1 MLHPSYNPSIYLYIS
16 WAAPA
21 PSPNR
26 KDRWPCLCLQVAQEP
41 PALHS
46 PALVPWRELTNS
58 SSKHGVTTKTC
69 HNHNHIPIIP
79 HLQPEPHT
87 PPPKNREKWEIGKK
101 NAATLDQRTTSGAG
115 GPASFTGG
123 AASPVSGPSVGAW
136 LWTKQ
141 KASAVSF
148 APPFMTGHH
157 FYSMSWSSFC
167 LLVLSISSVQC
178 LISNATWSLTRPPA
192 PNHTFPSLVEGARL
206 SVAYKEIIGNIRELI
221 TKEHASSGR
230 WNLKELLLNH
240 KAKLPR
246 NKQIKFHEILIDS
259 AY

>member
-1 MLHPSYNPSIYLYIS
+1 MPQPQPHSNHSTSTIYNLNP
-16 WAAPA
+16 
-21 PSPNR
+21 
-26 KDRWPCLCLQVAQEP
+26 
-41 PALHS
+41 
-46 PALVPWRELTNS
+46 
-58 SSKHGVTTKTC
+58 
-69 HNHNHIPIIP
+69 
-79 HLQPEPHT
+79 T
-87 PPPKNREKWEIGKK
+87 PTPKNREKWEIGKK

-141 KASAVSF
+141 KDTKSKC
-148 APPFMTGHH
+148 G
-157 FYSMSWSSFC
+157 
-167 LLVLSISSVQC
+167 LL
-178 LISNATWSLTRPPA
+178 RPPLHDRSSLLFYELVQLLFA
-192 PNHTFPSLVEGARL
+192 CSIYFQRPVLDIQCDMMSHPPAPPNHTFPSLVEGARL
-206 SVAYKEIIGNIRELI
+206 SVAYKEIIGKIRELI
-221 TKEHASSGR
+221 TKEHASSGT

>member
-1 MLHPSYNPSIYLYIS
+1 MLYPSTTLSI
-16 WAAPA
+16 
-21 PSPNR
+21 
-26 KDRWPCLCLQVAQEP
+26 
-41 PALHS
+41 H
-46 PALVPWRELTNS
+46 LT
-58 SSKHGVTTKTC
+58 
-69 HNHNHIPIIP
+69 
-79 HLQPEPHT
+79 T
-87 PPPKNREKWEIGKK
+87 PPFTFTYLKLRPRHRQTERTDDPACAYRLPRNHRLCIHQHWYLGGNSPIAAANMVSQPKHATTAFQSFHIYNLNPTPHPKKQGEIEIGKK
-101 NAATLDQRTTSGAG
+101 NAATFDQRTRSGAG

-123 AASPVSGPSVGAW
+123 AASPVSAPSVGAW
-136 LWTKQ
+136 LETKQ

-157 FYSMSWSSFC
+157 FYSMSWSSFF

-178 LISNATWSLTRPPA
+178 LISNATWSLTRP
-192 PNHTFPSLVEGARL
+192 HHQTTPSLRWWKEGARL
-206 SVAYKEIIGNIRELI
+206 SVAYKEII
-221 TKEHASSGR
+221 KEHASSGR